1 MVYNPKKLIIV
12 SDLDGTL
19 LPPSK
24 IPLERDLAAIRRF
37 EAAGGKFAIATGR
50 TIQAAIRYQ
59 TMLGLQNP
67 MIVYNGAAIYDSV
80 QDKVLFSE
88 CLPEAALEMTRE
100 IMEAYPEVGVE
111 VLRAETAYVV
121 RNTEWEKHH
130 IALCGVEPVYC
141 TLDEIPKDGWLKV
154 LFAMSPAEIPPF
166 IEAIGKMDYHEV
178 DFIQSADIFYEML
191 PKHVTKGSALA
202 PYRQLVGMRDAQIV
216 AVGDYDNDLELLR
229 QADYSAAPA
238 NAVESVR
245 QTAGMVLTRTCE
257 EGAME
262 ELISRIL
269 GDCADC
275 ETKNGTQ
282 VPEK

>member
-1 MVYNPKKLIIV
+1 MFSDPKKVIIV

-37 EAAGGKFAIATGR
+37 EAAGGRFAIATGR

-59 TMLGLQNP
+59 EMLGLQSP

-88 CLPEAALEMTRE
+88 CLPPDAIEMTRT
-100 IMEAYPEVGVE
+100 IMDACPEVGVE

-121 RNTEWEKHH
+121 RNTEWEQHH
-130 IALCGVEPVYC
+130 IALCGVDPVYC

-166 IEAIGKMDYHEV
+166 IEKVAEMGYSHV

-202 PYRQLVGMRDAQIV
+202 PYRRLVGMGDAVIV
-216 AVGDYDNDLELLR
+216 AVGDYDNDLDLLR
-229 QADYSAAPA
+229 QADFSAAPA
-238 NAVESVR
+238 NAVEIVR
-245 QTAGMVLTRTCE
+245 QTASLVLNRTCE

-262 ELISRIL
+262 ELISQIL
-269 GDCADC
+269 GDLA
-275 ETKNGTQ
+275 ER
-282 VPEK
+282 

>member
-1 MVYNPKKLIIV
+1 MFSDPKKLIIV

-37 EAAGGKFAIATGR
+37 EAAGGRFAIATGR

-59 TMLGLQNP
+59 EMLGLTNP

-80 QDKVLFSE
+80 HDRVLFSE
-88 CLPEAALEMTRE
+88 CLPADAIRMTRE

-141 TLDEIPKDGWLKV
+141 TLEEIPKDGWLKV

-166 IEAIGKMDYHEV
+166 IEAIGNMGYSDV

-191 PKHVTKGSALA
+191 PKNVTKGSALV
-202 PYRQLVGMRDAQIV
+202 PYRALDGMEDVKIV
-216 AVGDYDNDLELLR
+216 AVGDYDNDIDLLR
-229 QADYSAAPA
+229 QADFSATPA
-238 NAVESVR
+238 NAVEIVR
-245 QTAGMVLTRTCE
+245 QTASMVLNRTCE

-262 ELISRIL
+262 ELISCL
-269 GDCADC
+269 LA
-275 ETKNGTQ
+275 EHEAS
-282 VPEK
+282 V